1 MGHFDELLSKK
12 IVAHKVDNLVQ
23 SRPEPNAA
31 TAAGTHT
38 ITIAEIKKGIL
49 RCDPTADRAWTAPTA
64 ALAVAGVTDV
74 KVGDC
79 LDFYLINIGTANADE
94 IITVSAGSGGTLVGS
109 GAVLTANA
117 VNDAFSSGSGHFR
130 LRFTN
135 VTASSEAYDLFRLA

>member
-31 TAAGTHT
+31 TAASDHT
-38 ITIAEIKKGIL
+38 ITIDEIKKGIL
-49 RCDPTADRAWTAPTA
+49 RCDPTADKAWTAPTA
-64 ALAVAGVTDV
+64 ALAVAGVTDAR
-74 KVGDC
+74 VGDC

-94 IITVSAGSGGTLVGS
+94 IITISAGSGGTLVGS

>member
-1 MGHFDELLSKK
+1 MVAKK
-12 IVAHKVDNLVQ
+12 VIAHKVESQVQ

-31 TAAGTHT
+31 TAAGAHT
-38 ITIAEIKKGIL
+38 ITIAEIKNEIL

-64 ALAVAGVTDV
+64 ALAVAGVTDA

-79 LDFYLINIGTANADE
+79 LDFYLINTGTANADE
-94 IITVSAGSGGTLVGS
+94 IITISAGSGGTLVGS

-135 VTASSEAYDLFRLA
+135 VTTDSEAYDLFRLA